1 MPVTAPH
8 EGIGQTR
15 CAQSDSVVSKAIVRQ
30 IILTFPRLCLYSR
43 PMLYKR
49 EATRAFIIYA
59 ILFAWTFVGGYIL
72 VEKVDAFQT
81 IEQESQEQ
89 ESQEFEHALV
99 NLGHAFKA
107 NVPSDAE
114 ATSGSVIVD
123 LISAIS
129 AFTYDARS
137 ERHTLFLP
145 RAPSLN
151 RYQLLSTYRI

>member
-30 IILTFPRLCLYSR
+30 IILTFPDSLLNVP
-43 PMLYKR
+43 PMLNKR
-49 EATRAFIIYA
+49 EATLTFITYA

-81 IEQESQEQ
+81 IEQQSQEQ
-89 ESQEFEHALV
+89 ESQELEHALV
-99 NLGHAFKA
+99 ILGYAFKA
-107 NVPSDAE
+107 NVPSDAG
-114 ATSGSVIVD
+114 ATSASVIVD
-123 LISAIS
+123 FISAIS
-129 AFTYDARS
+129 AFTYDAKA
-137 ERHTLFLP
+137 ERQPPFLP